1 MTPFLVALTGP
12 SGSGKTSLARA
23 IGKTLDGGACALL
36 SLDSYY
42 RDLAHLTDE
51 EREAVNFDRPDALD
65 GERFLADL
73 AELRAGRAIE
83 VPNYD
88 FATHTRALRG
98 RLLHPA
104 PVVLVEGIFALA
116 WPGAASMFD
125 LKVYVDLAADT
136 CLERRLARDADERG
150 RHETEVRRRFEEH
163 VRPSLAVFVEPQR
176 DLCDLVLPGLAALDD
191 MARACLARLPQAG
204 TRPPAQPA

>member
-23 IGKTLDGGACALL
+23 IGETFDDGACALL

-42 RDLAHLTDE
+42 RDLSHLTDD

-65 GERFLADL
+65 SARFLADL

-83 VPNYD
+83 VPAYD
-88 FATHTRALRG
+88 FATHTRSPRG
-98 RLLHPA
+98 QRLQPA

-116 WPGAASMFD
+116 WPGAAAMFD
-125 LKVYVDLAADT
+125 LKVYVDLEADT

-150 RHETEVRRRFEEH
+150 RHEAEVRRRFEEH

-176 DLCDLVLPGLAALDD
+176 DLCDLVLPGLAALDE
-191 MARACLARLPQAG
+191 MARSCLARLPQISRRRGRA
-204 TRPPAQPA
+204 PA